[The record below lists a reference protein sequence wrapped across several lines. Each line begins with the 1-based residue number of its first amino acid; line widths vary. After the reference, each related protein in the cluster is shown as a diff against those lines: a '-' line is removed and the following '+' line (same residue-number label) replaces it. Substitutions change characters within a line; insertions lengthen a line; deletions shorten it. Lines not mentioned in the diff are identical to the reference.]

1 MSDTQSV
8 SALVTGGQAS
18 AGPPLGPA
26 LGPLGVNIMQIIQ
39 TINDRTKDFEGMK
52 VPVTVNVNTKT
63 KQWEVT
69 VGIPSAAALLLKEAG
84 IQKGSGASG
93 STWVG
98 DIKVESIVKVAKAK
112 QEKSYASSLKSVAKE
127 VVGTCLPLGIKIEGK
142 TPKEFTA
149 EINAGKWDTQLN

>member
-39 TINDRTKDFEGMK
+39 TINDKTKDFEGMK

-149 EINAGKWDTQLN
+149 EINAGKWDSQLN